1 MLQSFGRMLG
11 LAGILVAAL
20 QAADPAVGT
29 WILDLKKSSFSPG
42 PPPKSETRVYRESAE
57 GITATAITTT
67 VKGDTYTV
75 EYPVNYDGHSHR
87 VTGSTDFD
95 AIEMTRVSQLRAESI
110 LMHAGHEI
118 GRATREVS
126 ADGQTLIIDTE
137 RTSSSGEKVHNRLAY
152 HRQTN
157 R

>member
-1 MLQSFGRMLG
+1 MVLLG
-11 LAGILVAAL
+11 DDLVRF
-20 QAADPAVGT
+20 V
-29 WILDLKKSSFSPG
+29 
-42 PPPKSETRVYRESAE
+42 ETL
-57 GITATAITTT
+57 

-95 AIEMTRVSQLRAESI
+95 AIEMTRVSPLRAESI

-126 ADGQTLIIDTE
+126 ADGQTLTIDTE